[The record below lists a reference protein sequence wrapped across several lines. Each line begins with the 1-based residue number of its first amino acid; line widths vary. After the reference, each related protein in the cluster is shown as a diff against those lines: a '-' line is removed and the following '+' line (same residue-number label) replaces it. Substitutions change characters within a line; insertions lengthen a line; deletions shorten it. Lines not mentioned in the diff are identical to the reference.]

1 MAFNQ
6 NQKKVTLSK
15 VFTWILAGVVLVS
28 VLAGAVSSFLL
39 KPANKANASQ
49 ISSSPVKTPVP
60 KGIQEASSSVGSL
73 KPLPKSQAPGA

>member
-6 NQKKVTLSK
+6 NQKKMTVSK

-28 VLAGAVSSFLL
+28 ILAGAVSSFLL

-49 ISSSPVKTPVP
+49 ISSSRLKTPLP
-60 KGIQEASSSVGSL
+60 NGIEQSSSSNGSL
-73 KPLPKSQAPGA
+73 KPLPKSQAPGV